1 MLAIGGLAVSGI
13 SVLISILPKV
23 VGVPAIA
30 GTTTVATIGY
40 ADAFAVVLEI
50 ALAIV
55 VGLLVFRRPRRLLD
69 RLQVKVADAYV
80 GTGLGVGA
88 VVVFTVA
95 AVFAGH
101 AVH

>member
-1 MLAIGGLAVSGI
+1 V
-13 SVLISILPKV
+13 PKL
-23 VGVPAIA
+23 VGVPPTPGA
-30 GTTTVATIGY
+30 TTVATVGY

-55 VGLLVFRRPRRLLD
+55 VGLLVFGRPRRLTE

-95 AVFAGH
+95 TVFAGH
-101 AVH
+101 AIH